1 MCPAAHAVKADCDG
15 ERVVLGAFFGDVAAN
30 DGGGEGAVGVVEGFE
45 VGEAGKAGPRGGV
58 GGDAQVHALQGALKE
73 EGEKREKKGT

>member
-15 ERVVLGAFFGDVAAN
+15 ERVVLGALFGDVAAN

-45 VGEAGKAGPRGGV
+45 VGDGEGRFVIGELRGTLEV
-58 GGDAQVHALQGALKE
+58 
-73 EGEKREKKGT
+73 EKRK